1 MLIRNAT
8 LPDGRRRDVHIEGE
22 RIAAVEEGLSGE
34 DAEREID
41 ATGKRLLPGM
51 IDTHVHFRE
60 PGDSHKET
68 WRSGSR
74 SAAAGGVTTVVD
86 QPNTDPPT
94 VDGETFD
101 GKADLAAESLVEFGL
116 NGGVTPEW
124 DPDSLFERP
133 VFALGE
139 VFLADST
146 GEMGIDEDRFRDA
159 LAVAERHDVTV
170 TVHAED
176 AKEFNLGARERTDAD
191 AWSAYRT
198 ARAETAAVERVCEL
212 AAEYDVDLH
221 IAHASTPEAIDAA
234 GDAGISCEVTPHHLF
249 LSRSN
254 LDDLGTFGRMNP
266 PLRREKRR
274 ERVFERVR
282 DGRVDIVATDHAP
295 HTREEKDV
303 SIWEAPSGVPGVE
316 TALPLLLE
324 EARRDHLTYERVRDL
339 TAANPAALF
348 DLPEKGRI
356 AEGYDADLVL
366 VDPGTTR
373 EIHGDDLHTAC
384 DWTPFEGWRAV
395 FPELTIVRG
404 TVVYER
410 TDEGEM
416 FHEHRGRNVRVGR
429 PGPDRN
435 DEDRSD
441 EDRSDED
448 RSGTAVGGAEADGN
462 GNTGSVEGE
471 PSESITEGR
480 EGSAAGGSGGA
491 TVEGSPESTRGD
503 GGSRDD

>member
-8 LPDGRRRDVHIEGE
+8 LADGRRRDVRIERE
-22 RIAAVEEGLSGE
+22 RIAAVDAGLSG
-34 DAEREID
+34 AGSEREID

-68 WRSGSR
+68 WTTGSR
-74 SAAAGGVTTVVD
+74 SAVAGGVTTVVD

-94 VDGETFD
+94 VDGDAFEKKSEFAGD
-101 GKADLAAESLVEFGL
+101 SLVDFGL
-116 NGGVTPEW
+116 NGGVVPGW

-146 GEMGIDEDRFRDA
+146 GEMGIDERQFREA
-159 LAVAERHDVTV
+159 LEEAQRRDVTV

-176 AKEFNLGARERTDAD
+176 ASRFNPSARERTDAD
-191 AWSAYRT
+191 AWSAYRA
-198 ARAETAAVERVCEL
+198 ARAEIAAVERVCEI
-212 AAEYDVDLH
+212 AGEYDIDLH

-234 GDAGISCEVTPHHLF
+234 GEAAISCEVTPHHLL
-249 LSRSN
+249 LSRSS

-274 ERVFERVR
+274 DRVYDRVR

-295 HTREEKDV
+295 HTREEKDA
-303 SIWEAPSGVPGVE
+303 SIWDAPSGVPGVE

-324 EARRDHLTYERVRDL
+324 EARRGHLTYERVRDL

-373 EIHGDDLHTAC
+373 EIHGEELHTNC
-384 DWTPFEGWRAV
+384 EWTPFDGWRAV
-395 FPELTIVRG
+395 FPELTMIRG

-410 TDEGEM
+410 TNDGET
-416 FHEHRGRNVRVGR
+416 FHDHRGRNVRMKR
-429 PGPDRN
+429 PAIEGEEDDENGN
-435 DEDRSD
+435 DADERAPEPKRTETEDEPIESERGSKSTGEAAGETTDRSTADRGRDTLPRD
-441 EDRSDED
+441 E
-448 RSGTAVGGAEADGN
+448 TDG
-462 GNTGSVEGE
+462 
-471 PSESITEGR
+471 
-480 EGSAAGGSGGA
+480 
-491 TVEGSPESTRGD
+491 
-503 GGSRDD
+503 